1 MMKLKVQIIIESG
14 AHNAPLVEEIA
25 CLQREAL
32 LPESLGLTL
41 QEGKEILK
49 NLQRTMVTRQA
60 EEYVAQQKRC
70 TRCGKERSLKGGTTI
85 TYRTPFGKLSISS
98 PRLYTCACDSSK
110 GKSFSPLA
118 ERLPERTSP
127 ELLYLQSKWSSLM
140 SYGLTV
146 DMLEEIL
153 PLNTN
158 VASTL
163 LSTRNIA
170 ERIESELKDEKHMF
184 IEGCVN
190 EWEQLPEPGE
200 PLAVGID
207 GGYVYGR
214 EGENRKAGCFEVIVG
229 KSMQE
234 HGDNKRFGFVHT
246 YDEKPKR
253 RLYELLQSQ
262 GLQMNQTITFLSDG
276 GDTVRDLQLYMSPN
290 AEHILDWFH
299 ITMRITVMKQM
310 AKGLST
316 YELLKNIE
324 HDLERVKW
332 HLWHGNVFRALQI
345 LEDMDSDL
353 HCVDSNEKILKLQ
366 KAVNEFDGYISRN
379 RNLIP
384 NYQDRYHYGE
394 CISTAF
400 VESTVN
406 EVVSKRMKKKQ
417 QMRWTQKGAH
427 LLLQVRT
434 KTLNNELKETFQRW
448 YPGFQTDERGEKK
461 AA

>member
-1 MMKLKVQIIIESG
+1 MKIKVQIIIESET
-14 AHNAPLVEEIA
+14 NSVPVVEEIA
-25 CLQREAL
+25 CLQRDTL
-32 LPESLGLTL
+32 IPDTFGLTL
-41 QEGKEILK
+41 QEGKDLLK
-49 NLQRTMVTRQA
+49 NLQKSMIISQS
-60 EEYVAQQKRC
+60 EEYLAQEKCCRK
-70 TRCGKERSLKGGTTI
+70 CGKELSLKGKNKI
-85 TYRTPFGKLSISS
+85 SYRTLFGKLKITS
-98 PRLYTCACDSSK
+98 PRFYTCACDSLK

-118 ERLPERTSP
+118 EKLPERTSP

-146 DMLEEIL
+146 DLLEEIL

-158 VASTL
+158 IASTL
-163 LSTRNIA
+163 LNTRKVA
-170 ERIESELKDEKHMF
+170 ERIENELKDEKAMF
-184 IEGCVN
+184 IEGC
-190 EWEQLPEPGE
+190 ERDWENLHEPGE
-200 PLAVGID
+200 PIAVGID

-214 EGENRKAGCFEVIVG
+214 DDKNRKAGCFEVIVG

-234 HGDNKRFGFVHT
+234 HGENKRFGFVNN

-253 RLYELLQSQ
+253 RLYEMLRSH
-262 GLQMNQTITFLSDG
+262 GLQMNQQITFLSDG

-310 AKGLST
+310 VKGISKH
-316 YELLKNIE
+316 EMLKEIE
-324 HDLERVKW
+324 DDIESMKW
-332 HLWHGNVFRALQI
+332 HLWHGNVFRALQLLDDI
-345 LEDMDSDL
+345 EDYLYCD
-353 HCVDSNEKILKLQ
+353 NPNAKIQKLQ
-366 KAVNEFDGYISRN
+366 KAVSEFHVYISNN
-379 RNLIP
+379 RNFIP

-406 EVVSKRMKKKQ
+406 EVISKRMRKKQ

-434 KTLNNELKETFQRW
+434 KTLNNELGDTFQRW
-448 YPGFQTDERGEKK
+448 YPEFQTGESLEKM